1 MSYRSYPA
9 TDKAGTGFILTI
21 TDTEEITAIVIVEE
35 EVRKAAVL
43 ILTVVGTVAWLF
55 MEKKASD
62 IMSLISYEVNDINKL
77 GDENI
82 KVYLF
87 FLKEIALTVGCIF
100 IVSVMHSSRFGS
112 SWQKIWESSEFHIY
126 ANGLGTN
133 QEKTNI
139 L

>member
-77 GDENI
+77 ADENI
-82 KVYLF
+82 KV
-87 FLKEIALTVGCIF
+87 
-100 IVSVMHSSRFGS
+100 
-112 SWQKIWESSEFHIY
+112 
-126 ANGLGTN
+126 
-133 QEKTNI
+133 
-139 L
+139 